1 MAYAGFF
8 TSDRAQKYGWGL
20 PRLLALTL
28 LSFELAP
35 RLSAAVAAPGDAV
48 VASAV
53 AALGLRSYL
62 ASGRWLAH
70 LYVGSIGA
78 VRLTSAPTS
87 LFLKAHSPTLAESGL
102 VTFRNMPAPPPLTLS
117 L

>member
-1 MAYAGFF
+1 MAYTGFF

-20 PRLLALTL
+20 PRLLALTV

-35 RLSAAVAAPGDAV
+35 RLSAAVAA
-48 VASAV
+48 ASGASAAAGGGAAGAV

-70 LYVGSIGA
+70 FYVGSIGA
-78 VRLTSAPTS
+78 VRL
-87 LFLKAHSPTLAESGL
+87 
-102 VTFRNMPAPPPLTLS
+102 
-117 L
+117 